1 MVSIKWDMTEK
12 GMIGKDTINVDITVT
27 DMTVVDITG
36 KVIIGPDLTEMVTIK
51 RDTI

>member
-12 GMIGKDTINVDITVT
+12 GMIVKDTISMDITVT
-27 DMTVVDITG
+27 DMTVGVITG
-36 KVIIGPDLTEMVTIK
+36 KVIIGRDLTEMVTIK